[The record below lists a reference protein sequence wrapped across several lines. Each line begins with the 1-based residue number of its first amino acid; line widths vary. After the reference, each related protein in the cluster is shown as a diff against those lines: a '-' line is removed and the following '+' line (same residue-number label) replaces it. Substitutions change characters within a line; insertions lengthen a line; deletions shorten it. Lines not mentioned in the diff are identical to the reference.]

1 MVTKRPKGL
10 GRGLEALLG
19 PTFDENAAT
28 NAANLAAAKAAELA
42 NPGTPSTLM
51 LTDLVAGQYQPRT
64 RMDEGALYELAES
77 IKAQGIMQP
86 ILVRR
91 LSDEQARLHR
101 NKEQQS
107 GRSAEASSTSGTVR
121 PVYEIIAGER
131 RFRASKLAGLDSVP
145 VLVREVPDEAAAA
158 MALIENI
165 QREDLNPLEEA
176 QGLQRLVKEFAL
188 THEQAAQAVGRSRA
202 AASNLMRLLNLADPV
217 QTMLMAG
224 DIDMGHARALLAL
237 DRAHQISAA
246 NQISAKKMSVRE
258 AESLVKK
265 LSAEFNL
272 VASKPKKEKSRDLK
286 RVEEELSDLL
296 TAQVEI
302 RVKKRVKRHGK
313 FEEMGELS
321 VQFGSM
327 DELNGLIDRLRGKE

>member
-1 MVTKRPKGL
+1 MVTKKPKGL

-19 PTFDENAAT
+19 PTAQESAAS
-28 NAANLAAAKAAELA
+28 EQSGG
-42 NPGTPSTLM
+42 NPGLPASLLLDDM
-51 LTDLVAGQYQPRT
+51 VPGAYQPRT

-91 LSDEQARLHR
+91 LSDEQARVR
-101 NKEQQS
+101 RKN
-107 GRSAEASSTSGTVR
+107 GAGPR

-131 RFRASKLAGLDSVP
+131 RYRAARIAGLDSVP
-145 VLVREVPDEAAAA
+145 VLVRDVPDESAAA

-176 QGLQRLVKEFAL
+176 HGLQRLVKEFGL
-188 THEQAAQAVGRSRA
+188 THEQAAQAVGRSRS
-202 AASNLMRLLNLADPV
+202 AASNLLRLLNLADPV

-224 DIDMGHARALLAL
+224 DLDMGHARALLAL
-237 DRAHQISAA
+237 ERAAQITAA
-246 NQISAKKMSVRE
+246 NQIAAKKLSVRE

-265 LSAEFNL
+265 LGAEFNL
-272 VASKPKKEKSRDLK
+272 VSPKPKKEKSRDLK

-296 TAQVEI
+296 TAEVEV
-302 RVKKRVKRHGK
+302 RVKKRVKRNGRA
-313 FEEMGELS
+313 EEMGE
-321 VQFGSM
+321 VAIQFGSLE
-327 DELNGLIDRLRGKE
+327 ELNGLLDRLRG

>member
-1 MVTKRPKGL
+1 MVTKKPKGL

-19 PTFDENAAT
+19 PKVDDAAVS
-28 NAANLAAAKAAELA
+28 AANKKQGEPNTLPLTELV
-42 NPGTPSTLM
+42 PGM
-51 LTDLVAGQYQPRT
+51 YQPRT

-86 ILVRR
+86 ILVRK
-91 LSDEQARLHR
+91 LE
-101 NKEQQS
+101 S
-107 GRSAEASSTSGTVR
+107 GKNAGK
-121 PVYEIIAGER
+121 YEIIAGER
-131 RFRASKLAGLDSVP
+131 RSRAAKLAGLNEVP
-145 VLVREVPDEAAAA
+145 VLVRNVPNEAAAA

-176 QGLQRLVKEFAL
+176 QGLNRLIKEFGL
-188 THEQAAQAVGRSRA
+188 THELAAQAVGRSRS
-202 AASNLMRLLNLADPV
+202 AASNLLRLLNLANPV

-237 DRAHQISAA
+237 DRATQITAA
-246 NQISAKKMSVRE
+246 NQISAKKLSVRE

-272 VASKPKKEKSRDLK
+272 VPQKPKKEKTRDMK

-296 TAQVEI
+296 TAQVEV
-302 RVKKRVKRHGK
+302 RVKKRGK
-313 FEEMGELS
+313 CNGKLEDMGE
-321 VQFGSM
+321 VAIQFGSL
-327 DELNGLIDRLRGKE
+327 DALNGLIDKLRGHTAT